1 MCFAPLDDQHIAP
14 DAVPLPLGPAAG
26 LGCRPLPCSQVQTA
40 SSVVP
45 SSGPG
50 CDSMPKRSKNRGA
63 KTVRYLIAF
72 RQSRRIDRRQGILL
86 ISDAKI
92 E

>member
-1 MCFAPLDDQHIAP
+1 MCFAPLDDLQHIAP

-26 LGCRPLPCSQVQTA
+26 VGCRPLPYSQVDA

-45 SSGPG
+45 LSSPG

-72 RQSRRIDRRQGILL
+72 SNHVESIDV
-86 ISDAKI
+86 KVFC
-92 E
+92 